1 MLAQERLNKNSFK
14 DELKNIKGDVL
25 LDEYSLGMY
34 STDASFYQ
42 IKPLAVVL
50 PLDEADVKKTV
61 AIAND
66 YKLKI
71 LPRGG
76 GTSLAGQTVGEGIV
90 IDFSKYMNK
99 ILEFNEKQRWVK
111 VQPGMVRDELNE
123 EMAKFNL
130 QYAPDPATSSRANVG
145 GMVGN
150 NSSGTK
156 SILYGKTVDHI
167 LEAKVL
173 LADGTEL
180 LFKKNTPREYE
191 DKAHQT
197 TREGSI
203 YHKFQEIIFKNEEEI
218 KK

>member
-1 MLAQERLNKNSFK
+1 MLTGERSNVRTFFN
-14 DELKNIKGDVL
+14 ELKDIKGDVL
-25 LDEYSLGMY
+25 VDDYSLGMY

-50 PLDEADVKKTV
+50 PLDESDVKKTV
-61 AIAND
+61 EIARTH
-66 YKLKI
+66 KLQL

-76 GTSLAGQTVGEGIV
+76 GTSLAGQTVGDGIV

-99 ILEFNEKQRWVK
+99 ILEFNEQERWVK
-111 VQPGMVRDELNE
+111 VQPGLVRDELNE
-123 EMAKFNL
+123 EMAKYGLHF
-130 QYAPDPATSSRANVG
+130 APDPATSSRANVG

-156 SILYGKTVDHI
+156 SILYGKTVDHV

-180 LFKKNTPREYE
+180 LLKELSPDAFNQ
-191 DKAHQT
+191 KAAT
-197 TREGSI
+197 ERS
-203 YHKFQEIIFKNEEEI
+203 
-218 KK
+218 